1 MRGGR
6 QRVGDVCRAAPDPR
20 VFDGPVEEESIPPER
35 PAECSAVVVARKF
48 SARARIIKV
57 VGRFEVAIPVIPKGR
72 AVELIRPGL
81 AHHHGLTSHDAAIF
95 SRKGV
100 GQDAVFLNAI
110 ESERLA
116 SYRGGGD
123 AGAVPHVRPVQRI
136 AVGTWRGAAAAEPGA
151 GVRAAGDR
159 PAYAHSRLYH

>member
-6 QRVGDVCRAAPDPR
+6 QRGGDVCRAAPDPR

-35 PAECSAVVVARKF
+35 PAECSAIVVARKF
-48 SARARIIKV
+48 GARARLVEV
-57 VGRFEVAIPVIPKGR
+57 VGRFEVAVPVIPKGR

-81 AHHHGLTSHDAAIF
+81 ADHHGLTSHDAAIF

-116 SYRGGGD
+116 GYRRGGD
-123 AGAVPHVRPVQRI
+123 AGAVPHVRPVERI
-136 AVGTWRGAAAAEPGA
+136 AVGTWRGATAAEPDA
-151 GVRAAGDR
+151 GIRAVGD
-159 PAYAHSRLYH
+159 

>member
-35 PAECSAVVVARKF
+35 PAECSAIVVARKF

-81 AHHHGLTSHDAAIF
+81 AHHHGLDRKSTRLNSSHLGI
-95 SRKGV
+95 SY
-100 GQDAVFLNAI
+100 AVFCLKKKT
-110 ESERLA
+110 S
-116 SYRGGGD
+116 
-123 AGAVPHVRPVQRI
+123 
-136 AVGTWRGAAAAEPGA
+136 
-151 GVRAAGDR
+151 
-159 PAYAHSRLYH
+159 